1 MTSASRASAASTM
14 GSMSRKVT
22 IYLDAS
28 FVSACVTDRTDP
40 KSVSRRDTSRE
51 WWDTQRTGHEIV
63 ISQEVIKELS
73 NPDFSRR
80 EDALALIADLS
91 LLDID
96 DEVTGVA
103 EIFVK
108 EVLMPAPVVGD
119 AVHVAV
125 CAVHGVQYLLSWIVR
140 HLANP
145 NKTAHLQA
153 ICRRL
158 GLIPPQ
164 ILTPDLLWE
173 F

>member
-1 MTSASRASAASTM
+1 M
-14 GSMSRKVT
+14 GSMPRTST

-28 FVSACVTDRTDP
+28 FISACVTDRTDA

-96 DEVTGVA
+96 EEVTGVP
-103 EIFVK
+103 EVFVK
-108 EVLMPAPVVGD
+108 ELLMPAPVIGD

-125 CAVHGVQYLLSWIVR
+125 CAVHGVQSPLSWNVR

-145 NKTAHLQA
+145 NKTAHPQA
-153 ICRRL
+153 VCRRL
-158 GLIPPQ
+158 GLVPPR
-164 ILTPDLLWE
+164 ILTPNLLWE